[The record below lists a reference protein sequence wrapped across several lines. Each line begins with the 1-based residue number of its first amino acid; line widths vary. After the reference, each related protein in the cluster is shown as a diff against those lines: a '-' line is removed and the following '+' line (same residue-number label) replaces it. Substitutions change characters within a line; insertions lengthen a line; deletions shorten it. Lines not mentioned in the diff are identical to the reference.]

1 MKKMFGTKLA
11 LLLAALLLVVGGAFI
26 SCSDDGGSSGG
37 TEQGGSGGGG
47 SGAGGGTGGGGTGSG
62 GSGGGGTGG
71 SDSGSGGTGVVS
83 DDGNTLSCTGAVK
96 NKTLTAFDVGNGG
109 FTVEF
114 KATLPVNTSDWD
126 SHVLSYKNCHVTIPN
141 LDVNEN
147 TAGLDFGK
155 LVNASPYVYG
165 TIYLGSHTTAFIGAE
180 VKLHVVFDASGK
192 ITYYLNGIKWIEYA
206 EKAFDSTENLKKFI
220 NVFVEGLAAGDVV
233 FNTTSLN
240 ITDVTISKGVTVPSI
255 SYSDAWD
262 DSGAGTLKY
271 NGSIKFAA
279 IPEFVAGD
287 NGFTVEF
294 KATLPDDTNDWGAQ
308 ILSYKGCHV
317 TIPNLDP
324 YNAEDTT
331 LSFYRTN
338 AVPANPDG
346 SFTYLSGGL
355 AFNSAFTGNEV
366 TIKIVF
372 ESDKIIYYLD
382 GQLWV
387 TYEDSKTGVLG
398 GKSDALI
405 DLIAYYKT
413 GLAAGD
419 VVFNVAGLNITNLTV
434 SKGAN
439 ASAGSAG

>member
-11 LLLAALLLVVGGAFI
+11 LLLVALLLVVGGAFI

-37 TEQGGSGGGG
+37 TEQDGSGGGG
-47 SGAGGGTGGGGTGSG
+47 SGAGGGGGTGGGGTGSG

-71 SDSGSGGTGVVS
+71 SGSGSGSGGTGVVS

-114 KATLPVNTSDWD
+114 KATLPSDTSDWGAKI
-126 SHVLSYKNCHVTIPN
+126 LSYKGCHVTIPN

-165 TIYLGSHTTAFIGAE
+165 TIYLGSHATAFIGAE

-220 NVFVEGLAAGDVV
+220 NVFVEGLAAGEVV

-240 ITDVTISKGVTVPSI
+240 ITDVTISKVVTVPSI

-279 IPEFVAGD
+279 IPKFVADD

-294 KATLPDDTNDWGAQ
+294 KATLPNDTNDWGAQ

-317 TIPNLDP
+317 TIPNLDIYGNAAGLDFGDKINANP
-324 YNAEDTT
+324 SDGNMTEGMLYNA
-331 LSFYRTN
+331 
-338 AVPANPDG
+338 
-346 SFTYLSGGL
+346 
-355 AFNSAFTGNEV
+355 AFTGNEV
-366 TIKIVF
+366 TLRVVFATSGKIT
-372 ESDKIIYYLD
+372 YYLNEKQWIVYGENAFGD
-382 GQLWV
+382 TANLKQFINVFVG
-387 TYEDSKTGVLG
+387 
-398 GKSDALI
+398 
-405 DLIAYYKT
+405 
-413 GLAAGD
+413 GLADGE

-439 ASAGSAG
+439 APAGSAD